1 MMPHLRLRLCIA
13 TLAFAVVSPA
23 RAAQPPEPCVVI
35 AHRGASGYLPE
46 HTLLAYRLAIQL
58 GADFIEPDLV
68 MTRDGILVARHER
81 QLQASTNV
89 AELPEFAA
97 RRATQTLFGTTV
109 TDWFVEDFTLAELQQ
124 LRVRETRPEVRPGNV
139 AFNDRFSIP
148 TLAEVIG
155 VLREE
160 GKRSGRIV
168 GLYPELKDPEV
179 FRARGLD
186 PERAL
191 LAELKGIAVPVY
203 IQSFDADSLRRLR
216 PLTTLPLVQLLD
228 SAPPDAAP
236 LPPPDFKAIAAY
248 AQGLGVP
255 KALITGPGEFVAR
268 AREAGLFVH
277 GWTFRG
283 ENLYLS
289 PAFRSGTDPVA
300 RGNLAGEI
308 AAALERGM
316 TGFFTDQPDVGRQ
329 VCPM

>member
-1 MMPHLRLRLCIA
+1 M
-13 TLAFAVVSPA
+13 
-23 RAAQPPEPCVVI
+23 I

-46 HTLLAYRLAIQL
+46 HTLPAYRLAIQL

-81 QLQASTNV
+81 ALQVSTNV
-89 AELPEFAA
+89 ADLPEFAG
-97 RRATQTLFGTTV
+97 RRTSRPVDGTPV
-109 TDWFVEDFTLAELQQ
+109 TDWFVEDFTLAELRR
-124 LRVRETRPEVRPGNV
+124 LRARETRPEVRPANIS
-139 AFNDRFSIP
+139 FNDRFPVP

-160 GKRSGRIV
+160 GQRGGRVV
-168 GLYPELKDPEV
+168 GLYPELKDPDV
-179 FRARGLD
+179 FRALGHD

-191 LAELKGIAVPVY
+191 LSALSGIAVPVY

-228 SAPPDAAP
+228 TAPPDAAP
-236 LPPPDFKAIAAY
+236 LPLPDFESIAVY
-248 AQGLGVP
+248 AQGIGVP
-255 KALITGPGEFVAR
+255 KALITGPGEFVAK

-283 ENLYLS
+283 ENLYLA
-289 PAFRSGTDPVA
+289 PAFHRGIDPVA

-329 VCPM
+329 VCQADAQN